1 MYGEER
7 RSSAKSTILW
17 IAAIVAVIAV
27 VVGVRQL
34 TALGDFNDAKTR
46 LDAGENWLVTVRSYA
61 SGEDFDLRDADADA
75 LVSAA
80 RRVSFA
86 GRASGG
92 PYRVYDED
100 LEVTFF
106 SASSGAPIR
115 FVVCEE
121 GSSVLDGGDVDCKV
135 SDTAELYDLAWE
147 AMAERT

>member
-1 MYGEER
+1 MYGGER
-7 RSSAKSTILW
+7 RSSVRSTILW

-46 LDAGENWLVTVRSYA
+46 LDAGENWLVTVRSYS
-61 SGEDFDLRDADADA
+61 SGEDFDLRDTEADT
-75 LVSAA
+75 LVAA
-80 RRVSFA
+80 AKEISFA

-92 PYRVYDED
+92 PYRVYDGD

-115 FVVCEE
+115 FVVREDC
-121 GSSVLDGGDVDCKV
+121 GGMLDGGDVDCKV
-135 SDTAELYDLAWE
+135 SNTAALYDLARV
-147 AMAERT
+147 AMDERT

>member
-17 IAAIVAVIAV
+17 IAAIVAVVAV
-27 VVGVRQL
+27 FVGVRQL
-34 TALGDFNDAKTR
+34 TALGDFKDAKTR

-61 SGEDFDLRDADADA
+61 SGEDFDLRDAEADA

-80 RRVSFA
+80 RQVSFS

-121 GSSVLDGGDVDCKV
+121 GGSVMDGGDVDCKV
-135 SDTAELYDLAWE
+135 SDTSALYDLARA
-147 AMAERT
+147 AMDERT